1 MKRVKRENI
10 ILALGAI
17 MLGIIT
23 AVGFS
28 VGLKLLPPSSLLRIG
43 AFLCAPRAALAAER
57 DFFYKDTQA
66 VPAAQTIDENDYSS
80 GFWTQQPTQKEIEQ
94 AQPPQPPQSQPET
107 PQGQMPSGFVP
118 ILSAEYD
125 KGSGVRYIQC
135 GTSTIKNCTKLPAAE
150 VAAEVLAPL
159 SFNIELNSQSP
170 QVLIMHTHA
179 TETYQLTPE
188 PWCDPNFSARTTD
201 NSINMTSV
209 GAAMTQRLNEAG
221 INTIHDETLHD
232 YPSYTGSYERS
243 NKTVRAYLE
252 KYPSIKIVLDVHRD
266 AIQKEDGTRVKP
278 VCTVN
283 GEQTAQVMIICGA
296 DKNGNL
302 PNFKQN
308 LRFASAWQDKM
319 EQLYPTMTRPVLFD
333 YRYYN
338 QDLTAGSLLIEV
350 GGHANTLQE
359 ATNAGINAADALA
372 KLLLEK

>member
-10 ILALGAI
+10 TLALGTV
-17 MLGIIT
+17 MLAVIT
-23 AVGFS
+23 AAAFS
-28 VGLKLLPPSSLLRIG
+28 VGLKLLPQSSLLRVG
-43 AFLCAPRAALAAER
+43 AFLCAPKAALAAER
-57 DFFYKDTQA
+57 NFFYKDAQA

-80 GFWTQQPTQKEIEQ
+80 GFWTQQPTKEEIKHE
-94 AQPPQPPQSQPET
+94 PPLQSQTQQE
-107 PQGQMPSGFVP
+107 PQAQMPSGFAP
-118 ILSAEYD
+118 IVSAEYD

-135 GTSTIKNCTKLPAAE
+135 GASTIKNCTKLPAAE

-159 SFNIELNSQSP
+159 SFNIEINSQSP

-188 PWCDPNFSARTTD
+188 PWCDPAFSARTTD
-201 NSINMTSV
+201 NSLNMTSV

-266 AIQKEDGTRVKP
+266 AIQKEDGTRIKP

-283 GEQTAQVMIICGA
+283 GQQTAQVMIICGA
-296 DKNGNL
+296 NKNNNI

-308 LRFASAWQDKM
+308 LRFASAWQNKM
-319 EQLYPTMTRPVLFD
+319 EQLYPSMTRPVLFD

-338 QDLTAGSLLIEV
+338 QDLTTGSLLLEV

-372 KLLLEK
+372 KMFLEK